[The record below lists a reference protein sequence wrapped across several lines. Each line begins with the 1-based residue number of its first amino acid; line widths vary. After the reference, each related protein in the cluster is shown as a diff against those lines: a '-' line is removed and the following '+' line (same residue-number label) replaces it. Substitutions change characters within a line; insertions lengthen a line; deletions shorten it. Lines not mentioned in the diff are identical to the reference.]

1 MIFYN
6 SIYIC
11 LSFCCDWFPPADNFW
26 RNVNNAM
33 SAMSLEFPIPKW
45 VHCSYSS
52 LVSRYLETEFP
63 GSLQESNRWWVVIND
78 SCGSGGRW
86 SVSGI
91 SLSSPAASNAE
102 YTTGL
107 YGKKKQE
114 QDCSSVVKKSIIY
127 YIDYTRVL
135 FFYVTIY
142 FFYNIFRYECFIRDN
157 DPYRDGSKTGPCS
170 LVRLRYVFCFPAI
183 FASRSL
189 LECSPQHGGCVQCS
203 VLSVAST
210 RQLLLPATAGAM
222 NLAQCHWLQTPDKTR
237 SLIKC
242 HFSMGKELYFIN
254 GRHNCTSS

>member
-1 MIFYN
+1 M
-6 SIYIC
+6 
-11 LSFCCDWFPPADNFW
+11 
-26 RNVNNAM
+26 
-33 SAMSLEFPIPKW
+33 
-45 VHCSYSS
+45 
-52 LVSRYLETEFP
+52 
-63 GSLQESNRWWVVIND
+63 IND

-107 YGKKKQE
+107 YGDKTRTRLFISRKEVNQ
-114 QDCSSVVKKSIIY
+114 I

-170 LVRLRYVFCFPAI
+170 LVRLGYVYCFPAI

-189 LECSPQHGGCVQCS
+189 LEWLCS
-203 VLSVAST
+203 VLSARCAQHSPTVVTSHCA
-210 RQLLLPATAGAM
+210 AGAM
-222 NLAQCHWLQTPDKTR
+222 NLAQCH
-237 SLIKC
+237 
-242 HFSMGKELYFIN
+242 
-254 GRHNCTSS
+254 

>member
-1 MIFYN
+1 M
-6 SIYIC
+6 
-11 LSFCCDWFPPADNFW
+11 
-26 RNVNNAM
+26 
-33 SAMSLEFPIPKW
+33 
-45 VHCSYSS
+45 
-52 LVSRYLETEFP
+52 
-63 GSLQESNRWWVVIND
+63 
-78 SCGSGGRW
+78 
-86 SVSGI
+86 SGI

-107 YGKKKQE
+107 YRNKTRTRLFISRKEVNQ
-114 QDCSSVVKKSIIY
+114 I

-157 DPYRDGSKTGPCS
+157 DPYRDGSKPGPCS

-222 NLAQCHWLQTPDKTR
+222 NLAQCH
-237 SLIKC
+237 
-242 HFSMGKELYFIN
+242 
-254 GRHNCTSS
+254 